1 MEQLDL
7 TIVNPTGLHARPAA
21 VFVKTA
27 KKFKSKIT
35 VRHGKKKANAKSVI
49 SVLALGV
56 ETGGQ
61 IQLIIEGEDED
72 AARKTLTEAITA
84 GLGDDLDQHPK
95 STSADG
101 SGKRAAAAKEAA
113 PADGTKAN
121 EKVVRAIPAAPG
133 VAIGSLFQFKATE
146 IVVEQNETDATN
158 PSQAKTQLEEAI
170 KSAQTELEQLH
181 EQMQQRLGAGEAAIF
196 EAHLAILDD
205 PELFDNACER
215 IEAGQPAGAAWSAVV
230 DEMANTLADLQDE
243 LLSARAADVRDVG
256 RRVLRVLTGTEAQ
269 GPELPD
275 EPVILVAKDL
285 SPSDTVS
292 LDGERVLGF
301 CTAVGGANGH
311 TAILARALGLPAIVG
326 AGERVLSL
334 TNGISAI
341 LNGDTGALTLEPDA
355 EMLTVAKNLQQE
367 HQTRRAAE
375 LEAAGAG
382 AVTLDN
388 HAVEVAA
395 NIGSVADARQ
405 AVQFGAEGVGLLR
418 TEFLFLDRR
427 EAPSEE
433 FQFEV
438 YRDIALAMDNRPVI
452 IRTLDIGGD
461 KPLAYLNLPQEENPF
476 LGQRGIR
483 LCLARP
489 ELLRTQLRAI
499 LRAAKFGQLR
509 IMFPMITNFADWTA
523 AKRLVEEVQAEL
535 DAPAVELGIMI
546 EVPAAALLADVFAQE
561 VDFFSIGTN
570 DLTQYTLAMDRTN
583 PLLSDQADGLHPA
596 VLKLIKNTVQAA
608 HAAGKWVGVCGE
620 LAANAQAV
628 PVLVGL
634 GVDELSVSIPAIPT
648 VKAQIRSMALSTAQH
663 LAEQTLACATATE
676 VRRTVDSLRSF
687 SPPSKNNKD

>member
-1 MEQLDL
+1 MKQLDL
-7 TIVNPTGLHARPAA
+7 TIINPTGLHARPAA

-27 KKFKSKIT
+27 KKFKSKVT
-35 VRHGKKKANAKSVI
+35 VLHGSKKANAKSVI

-56 ETGGQ
+56 ENGGQ

-72 AARKTLTEAITA
+72 TAQEILKEAITT
-84 GLGDDLDQHPK
+84 GLGDDLNQHPK
-95 STSADG
+95 ASKSNG
-101 SGKRAAAAKEAA
+101 QPKQ
-113 PADGTKAN
+113 PTKSEKPLNSAN
-121 EKVVRAIPAAPG
+121 EKVVRAIPAASG
-133 VAIGSLFQFKATE
+133 VAIGSLHQFQTAD
-146 IVVEQNETDATN
+146 IVVEVNDTEPTDPAL
-158 PSQAKTQLEEAI
+158 QKTRLEDAI
-170 KSAQTELEQLH
+170 KLAQTELEQLH
-181 EQMQQRLGAGEAAIF
+181 QQVMERIGPDEAAIF

-205 PELFDNACER
+205 PELFDNTCES
-215 IEAGQPAGAAWSAVV
+215 IEAGQPAGPAWLAAV
-230 DEMANTLADLQDE
+230 DAMANTLSSLNDE
-243 LLSARAADVRDVG
+243 LLAARAADVRDVG
-256 RRVLRVLTGTEAQ
+256 RRVLRILTGAETQ
-269 GPELPD
+269 GPDLPD
-275 EPVILVAKDL
+275 EPVILIAKDL
-285 SPSDTVS
+285 SPSDTVTI
-292 LDGERVLGF
+292 DTKRVLGF
-301 CTAVGGANGH
+301 CTATGGANGH
-311 TAILARALGLPAIVG
+311 TAILARALGIPAIVG
-326 AGERVLSL
+326 AGKIVLAL
-334 TNGISAI
+334 ANGTPVI
-341 LNGDTGALTLEPDA
+341 LNGDTGTLTLDPDD

-375 LEAAGAG
+375 LKAAHTKAI
-382 AVTLDN
+382 TLDK
-388 HAVEVAA
+388 HQVEVAA

-418 TEFLFLDRR
+418 TEFLFLDRQ
-427 EAPSEE
+427 EAPTEDN
-433 FQFEV
+433 QFEV
-438 YRDIALAMDNRPVI
+438 YRDIALAMENRPVI

-461 KPLAYLNLPQEENPF
+461 KPLPYLTLPQEENPF

-499 LRAAKFGQLR
+499 LRAASFGRLR
-509 IMFPMITNFADWTA
+509 IMFPMITNFEDWAA
-523 AKRLVEEVQAEL
+523 AKRMVEEVRAEL

-620 LAANAQAV
+620 LGANAQAV

-634 GVDELSVSIPAIPT
+634 GVDELSVSTPAIPT
-648 VKAQIRSMALSTAQH
+648 VKAQIRSLTLSTAQH

-687 SPPSKNNKD
+687 STPAQDNED